1 MARTKGRGARI
12 RTSSPTPSPPPCNP
26 PSSPKN
32 TNTVE
37 KSPDT
42 TQKELNQS
50 IVDDS
55 PISTQ
60 NPSPTQNPQTEPEDV
75 EPISIVFP
83 SSTNPDS
90 SENDPSEPE
99 IEIQLTQNQPIHSE
113 GMVTPIH
120 TMAVPSQAETP
131 PVLVKAKKSQSKS
144 QTKSY
149 DSAKI
154 RRSARILSGIG
165 TGRKIVK
172 DTTVHVIDDDEDD
185 SENTLSDHHENVIA
199 DNEPESVTSSKSL
212 PPKPKSKPS
221 PAPIKKSQSASK
233 TPKPKAKT
241 MSVNKGSKTKISE
254 IPLIHPADEE
264 RFETFWKVKPVAAG
278 RTYEFDD
285 LAKGGVDLLKYTEP
299 LGWTSFFKI
308 NESIFPLLVQA
319 FYFNAKVDMAKSEI
333 TTYIKGVEI
342 QLDPKLIGDIL
353 GLKAEGVEAYGE
365 NWYTGSGVS
374 RDALILQMF
383 NEQGAQREKPPSS
396 MLKKE
401 YKLLHNFCQHC
412 IFPRTGSLDKV
423 TDNDLLIMHHL
434 SKGTK
439 LNLPYIII
447 QHMIHVANS
456 GIKKVTL
463 PYAMILTK
471 IFRIFKVDEK
481 DQRVENSCTSFKF
494 KNIHHMKKDLVS
506 EDSFDLGKRKRDE
519 FEKEGLNILADALG
533 DQPENNLQAGNS
545 AGTNIGVTS
554 DSIPSHISTSLHFGT
569 PFSHG
574 FRASVPPRAGK
585 ELQGFL
591 STTSPYN
598 TTLFSPLMTSS
609 QGSLDTFKSSEFFK
623 NFDDIPNFPQFTQPI
638 FASGSLPSLPTAF
651 GTLDSFCS
659 SANTAAATNAI
670 NTHVGFEPNVKLAGE
685 GTSDQRPFKRTK
697 MEKDVSKTKKNVERI
712 LDGMTIQNNMLMH
725 LMIEHQTLRNWLIAN
740 VCPAM
745 NIPPPPLNPPP
756 HIPEFPPPHDDATS
770 SDDSSPTVPK

>member
-1 MARTKGRGARI
+1 
-12 RTSSPTPSPPPCNP
+12 
-26 PSSPKN
+26 
-32 TNTVE
+32 
-37 KSPDT
+37 
-42 TQKELNQS
+42 
-50 IVDDS
+50 
-55 PISTQ
+55 
-60 NPSPTQNPQTEPEDV
+60 
-75 EPISIVFP
+75 
-83 SSTNPDS
+83 
-90 SENDPSEPE
+90 
-99 IEIQLTQNQPIHSE
+99 
-113 GMVTPIH
+113 MVTPNP
-120 TMAVPSQAETP
+120 TMVVPSQADTP
-131 PVLVKAKKSQSKS
+131 PIFVRKSRTKS
-144 QTKSY
+144 QTKSRG
-149 DSAKI
+149 SSQ
-154 RRSARILSGIG
+154 RRSAKILSGIG
-165 TGRKIVK
+165 TGKK
-172 DTTVHVIDDDEDD
+172 NMMDTTVHVINDDEID
-185 SENTLSDHHENVIA
+185 SENTLSDHQKETPAV
-199 DNEPESVTSSKSL
+199 DKPEPVTSSKSL

-221 PAPIKKSQSASK
+221 PAPIKKSHSVSK

-241 MSVNKGSKTKISE
+241 MSVNKKPRAKMLE
-254 IPLIHPADEE
+254 IPLIHPDDEE
-264 RFETFWKVKPVAAG
+264 RFETFWKVKPVSAG
-278 RTYEFDD
+278 RIYEFDD

-319 FYFNAKVDMAKSEI
+319 FYFNAKVDLAKSEI
-333 TTYIKGVEI
+333 TSYIKGIEI
-342 QLDPKLIGDIL
+342 QLDPNVIGDIL
-353 GLKAEGVEAYGE
+353 GLKVEGVEAFGE
-365 NWYTGSGVS
+365 NWYTGLGVS
-374 RDALILQMF
+374 KDPLILEVF
-383 NEQGAQREKPPSS
+383 NEQGAQKEKPPSS
-396 MLKKE
+396 MLKQE

-423 TDNDLLIMHHL
+423 TENDLLIMHHL
-434 SKGTK
+434 SKGIK

-471 IFRIFKVDEK
+471 IFRIFKVDET

-494 KNIHHMKKDLVS
+494 KNLVS
-506 EDSFDLGKRKRDE
+506 EDTSNLGKRKRAE
-519 FEKEGLNILADALG
+519 FEKEEGLNILADALG
-533 DQPENNLQAGNS
+533 EQPENTLQAGNS
-545 AGTNIGVTS
+545 AGTNVGNIS

-574 FRASVPPRAGK
+574 FRATAPPRAGK

-591 STTSPYN
+591 STTSPHN
-598 TTLFSPLMTSS
+598 NTLFSPLMTSS

-623 NFDDIPNFPQFTQPI
+623 NFDDNVPLFPQFTQPI
-638 FASGSLPSLPTAF
+638 FTAGSLPSLPTAF

-659 SANTAAATNAI
+659 SANAAATDAI

-685 GTSDQRPFKRTK
+685 GTSDQRPAKRTK
-697 MEKDVSKTKKNVERI
+697 MEKDVSRTKKNVERI

>member
-12 RTSSPTPSPPPCNP
+12 RTPSPTPSPPPHNP
-26 PSSPKN
+26 PSPPKN

-37 KSPDT
+37 KSP
-42 TQKELNQS
+42 TQENLNQNV
-50 IVDDS
+50 VDDS

-60 NPSPTQNPQTEPEDV
+60 NLSTTQNPQSEPEDI
-75 EPISIVFP
+75 EPISTVFP
-83 SSTNPDS
+83 SSTSPES

-99 IEIQLTQNQPIHSE
+99 IDIQLTQNQPTHSE
-113 GMVTPIH
+113 GMVTPNP
-120 TMAVPSQAETP
+120 TMVVPSQANTP
-131 PVLVKAKKSQSKS
+131 PVIVRKSRTKS
-144 QTKSY
+144 QTKSRG
-149 DSAKI
+149 SSQI

-165 TGRKIVK
+165 TRRKIVK
-172 DTTVHVIDDDEDD
+172 DTTVHVIDDDEID
-185 SENTLSDHHENVIA
+185 SENTLSDHHEETHVV
-199 DNEPESVTSSKSL
+199 NELEPVTSSKSL
-212 PPKPKSKPS
+212 PPKTKSKPS
-221 PAPIKKSQSASK
+221 PAPIKKSHSVTK

-241 MSVNKGSKTKISE
+241 MSVNKKPRAKMLE
-254 IPLIHPADEE
+254 IPLIHPDDEE

-278 RTYEFDD
+278 RIYEFDD
-285 LAKGGVDLLKYTEP
+285 LAKGGIDLLKYTEP

-308 NESIFPLLVQA
+308 NEFIFPLLVQA

-333 TTYIKGVEI
+333 TSYIKGIEI
-342 QLDPKLIGDIL
+342 QLDPTVIGDIL

-365 NWYTGSGVS
+365 NWYTSLGVS
-374 RDALILQMF
+374 KDALILEMF
-383 NEQGAQREKPPSS
+383 NEQGAQKEKPPSS

-423 TDNDLLIMHHL
+423 TENDLLIMHHL
-434 SKGTK
+434 SKGIK

-471 IFRIFKVDEK
+471 IFRIFKIDET

-506 EDSFDLGKRKRDE
+506 EDSFDLGKRKRAE

-533 DQPENNLQAGNS
+533 EHPENTLHAGKS
-545 AGTNIGVTS
+545 AGSNVGTTS

-569 PFSHG
+569 PLSHG
-574 FRASVPPRAGK
+574 FRATAPQRAGK

-591 STTSPYN
+591 STTSPHN
-598 TTLFSPLMTSS
+598 NTLFSPLMTSS

-623 NFDDIPNFPQFTQPI
+623 TFDANVPLFPQFTQPI
-638 FASGSLPSLPTAF
+638 FTTGSLPSLPTTF

-659 SANTAAATNAI
+659 SANAAATDAI
-670 NTHVGFEPNVKLAGE
+670 NTHVGFEPNVQLAGE
-685 GTSDQRPFKRTK
+685 GTSDQRPTKRTK
-697 MEKDVSKTKKNVERI
+697 MEKDVSKTRKNADRI

-725 LMIEHQTLRNWLIAN
+725 LMIENQTLRNWIIEH
-740 VCPAM
+740 VCPVM